1 MTTLRKLPID
11 KPMKKSQTAAMRSM
25 MTVESKRGQ
34 CRLSS
39 PQMEPFVTAV
49 YECPLRLRPST
60 LPTWWVRRR

>member
-1 MTTLRKLPID
+1 MTTFKKLPID

-49 YECPLRLRPST
+49 YE
-60 LPTWWVRRR
+60 